1 MVVRVVVPGIFF
13 RSPDDLEVVSV
24 KMERMLPGV
33 IIAQDDLYNLA
44 MLKDES
50 VGIATVYYGIRSS
63 ISGGEDGVESRDLW
77 RDVSDVVEEGTGMML
92 SKIMAWYVKRQIT
105 H

>member
-1 MVVRVVVPGIFF
+1 MPSIIF

-33 IIAQDDLYNLA
+33 IIVQDDLYNLA

-50 VGIATVYYGIRSS
+50 VSIATVYYGIRSS
-63 ISGGEDGVESRDLW
+63 ISGGEDGVKGRNLRRDIG
-77 RDVSDVVEEGTGMML
+77 DVVEEGTSMML
-92 SKIMAWYVKRQIT
+92 SIIVAWSVKRRLT